1 MHFDTDSENLCRS
14 GYDVRSGYGYGFDFV
29 SMGDPGCS
37 GDAEESKWIA
47 YEGSLPTDSGISGSI
62 PTGWCVLENYKYKEQ
77 YRLLKTVGFKANNSV
92 LIPPQRLRGDPEAT
106 SKHFKAIPHGKGQV
120 TILNAMMNQILE
132 MRLSNV
138 KSTRIWTVGAIMPS
152 GMCLIGSKCAFT
164 VKEVD
169 DGPGKVTS
177 ILDIST

>member
-1 MHFDTDSENLCRS
+1 MESENLCRS
-14 GYDVRSGYGYGFDFV
+14 PYDINGLDFV
-29 SMGDPGCS
+29 SMGDPGCT
-37 GDAEESKWIA
+37 DDPAESKWIA

-62 PTGWCVLENYKYKEQ
+62 PTGWCVLENYRYKEQ
-77 YRLLKTVGFKANNSV
+77 YRLLKTNGGADNWV
-92 LIPPQRLRGDPEAT
+92 LIPPPRLRGYPEET
-106 SKHFKAIPHGKGQV
+106 SRHFKAIPHGKGQV
-120 TILNAMMNQILE
+120 TILNAVVNQILE
-132 MRLSNV
+132 MRLHHV
-138 KSTRIWTVGAIMPS
+138 KSTRIWKVGAIMPS